1 MKLFSYLIST
11 TKVKRIKIWGKI
23 IIMFLIK
30 SNMPGSK
37 QGKINVKAIYFSMI
51 RNDFVSLIKKIK
63 FQRFAHI
70 LLKAVAIIEKDSL
83 KFSGL
88 PVYRV

>member
-1 MKLFSYLIST
+1 
-11 TKVKRIKIWGKI
+11 
-23 IIMFLIK
+23 
-30 SNMPGSK
+30 MPGSK